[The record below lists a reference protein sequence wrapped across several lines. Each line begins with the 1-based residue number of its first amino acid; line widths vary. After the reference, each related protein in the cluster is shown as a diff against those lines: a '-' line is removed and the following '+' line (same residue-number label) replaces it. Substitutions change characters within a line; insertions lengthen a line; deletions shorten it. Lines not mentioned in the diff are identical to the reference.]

1 MRQEGDVSTIEL
13 PGIPVAVPR
22 RKPGRP
28 RLYASA
34 KERQEA
40 YRQRNGIKLLTV
52 ELPVDV
58 HGDFEAWLGKRGE
71 KRGPVITRLIRTQ
84 LLRKR

>member
-1 MRQEGDVSTIEL
+1 MRQEGDVTTIEL
-13 PGIPVAVPR
+13 PGIPAPR

-28 RLYASA
+28 RQYATA
-34 KERQEA
+34 KDRQEA
-40 YRQRNGIKLLTV
+40 YRQRKGIKLLTV
-52 ELPVDV
+52 ELPMEV
-58 HGDFEAWLGKRGE
+58 HGEFEAWLGKRGE